1 MSYLIKTSVTTD
13 EPISLAQAQLHLR
26 LDTEGS
32 PASHP
37 DDSLIEMMIT
47 TAREMVEKDTGLTL
61 SVSQLQCKSKPVN
74 DVVSLQTF
82 PVTSIEEVTYEDDDE
97 VIQTV
102 SSADYYVDNFKR
114 PSVLIFRRNVPV
126 KDVTVSFTAGYT
138 DSDSPNPF
146 PMPKMLKNAMLLM
159 IGNLYENRQAVGDYE
174 SYKKDMSYEYAVQ
187 KERISLGL

>member
-1 MSYLIKTSVTTD
+1 MTYLIKTVQPLT
-13 EPISLAQAQLHLR
+13 EPITLTEAQLHLR
-26 LDTEGS
+26 LDTDS
-32 PASHP
+32 SNASHP
-37 DDSLIEMMIT
+37 DNTLVDMMIT

-61 SVSQLQCKSKPVN
+61 PASQFQCKSKAVN
-74 DVVSLQTF
+74 NLVSLQTY

-102 SSADYYVDNFKR
+102 SSTDYYVDNFKR
-114 PSVLIFRRNVPV
+114 PSVLVFRRNVPT
-126 KDVTVSFTAGYT
+126 KDVTISFTAGYT
-138 DSDSPNPF
+138 DNDSPNPF

-159 IGNLYENRQAVGDYE
+159 IGNLYENRQSVGDYE